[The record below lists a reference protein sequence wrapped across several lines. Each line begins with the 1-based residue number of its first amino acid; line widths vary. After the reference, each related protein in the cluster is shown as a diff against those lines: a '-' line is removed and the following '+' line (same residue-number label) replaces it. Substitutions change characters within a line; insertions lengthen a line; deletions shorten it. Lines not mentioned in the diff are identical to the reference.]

1 MAFVEFVGVIV
12 AANVKHHAAGAW
24 HQSTFEAKPS
34 EAKLERQ
41 AVAMRRTQYEIGVI
55 EEIQMRK
62 LFVLVFSIAITFM
75 CLVNV
80 GAQDEKSIGLSREY
94 ETCMDKSGGVTS
106 KMMDCIGT
114 ETTRQDA
121 RLNKVFKEAMAQL
134 DATNKTRLRD
144 AQKAWISFRDANV
157 NFYADPNGGTAATVS
172 GADRFLIM
180 TAQRASELEKLK
192 Q

>member
-1 MAFVEFVGVIV
+1 
-12 AANVKHHAAGAW
+12 
-24 HQSTFEAKPS
+24 
-34 EAKLERQ
+34 
-41 AVAMRRTQYEIGVI
+41 
-55 EEIQMRK
+55 MRK
-62 LFVLVFSIAITFM
+62 LFVLVVAIVMTLL

-94 ETCMDKSGGVTS
+94 GTCMDKSEGVTS

-121 RLNKVFKEAMAQL
+121 RLNKVYQELMAQL
-134 DATNKTRLRD
+134 DAANKTRLRD
-144 AQKAWISFRDANV
+144 AQKAWITFRDANV
-157 NFYADPNGGTAATVS
+157 SFYSDPNGGTAATVS

-180 TAQRASELEKLK
+180 TAQRALELEKLK